1 MPATPPA
8 DLYEQDFYAWTQA
21 QARELRR
28 LNATRPNL
36 PLDLP
41 HLAEE
46 IADLGKEQR
55 NSLRSWTV
63 RMHPASPP
71 APMLPGPDPRRG
83 WIAEIVDFRDE
94 IARRLT
100 RTLRRDLQR
109 QLPALY
115 DDAVRGLRRKLEAYG
130 EHEAAARLPDTC
142 PYRLDEVLDETGG
155 PRRPL
160 LVHDSLCLNGAA

>member
-1 MPATPPA
+1 MPAIPPA

-28 LNATRPNL
+28 LKATRPNL

-41 HLAEE
+41 HLALE
-46 IADLGKEQR
+46 IADLGKDR
-55 NSLRSWTV
+55 RDSLRSWTV
-63 RMHPASPP
+63 RVLEHLLLLQYSPAR
-71 APMLPGPDPRRG
+71 DPRRG
-83 WIAEIVDFRDE
+83 WIAEVVDFRRD

-115 DDAVRGLRRKLEAYG
+115 KDALDRVKAGFKELRARHPETADELRKSLW
-130 EHEAAARLPDTC
+130 
-142 PYRLDEVLDETGG
+142 ETGG
-155 PRRPL
+155 
-160 LVHDSLCLNGAA
+160 

>member
-1 MPATPPA
+1 MPALSPA

-28 LNATRPNL
+28 LKATRPNL

-41 HLAEE
+41 HLALE
-46 IADLGKEQR
+46 IADLGKDR
-55 NSLRSWTV
+55 RDSLRSWTV
-63 RMHPASPP
+63 RLLEHLLLLQYSPAR
-71 APMLPGPDPRRG
+71 DPRRG
-83 WIAEIVDFRDE
+83 WIAEIVDFRRD

-115 DDAVRGLRRKLEAYG
+115 EDAVRGLRRKLEAYG
-130 EHEAAARLPDTC
+130 EHEAATRLPETC
-142 PYRLDEVLDETGG
+142 PYELDEVLGDWWPEEKAG
-155 PRRPL
+155 R
-160 LVHDSLCLNGAA
+160 S